1 MRIQWIRVVL
11 TALALELVLFA
22 VLVPISFVNM
32 AAFLVAVPIG
42 VFVFA
47 FLVTSWL
54 LKPVVSAVLLHGV
67 LVGVVATFMYFGLV
81 AAQPGGIAA
90 AVATYGVLLFW
101 FSQALRVAG
110 CIAGS
115 MFRRRRQQSA

>member
-1 MRIQWIRVVL
+1 MNIHWIRVVL
-11 TALALELVLFA
+11 IALALEVVLFA
-22 VLVPISFVNM
+22 VLVPISFIDM
-32 AAFLVAVPIG
+32 TAFLVAVPIG

-54 LKPVVSAVLLHGV
+54 LKPVTRALLPHGA
-67 LVGVVATFMYFGLV
+67 LVGIVATMMYFGLI
-81 AAQPGGIAA
+81 AAQPGGIEA
-90 AVATYGVLLFW
+90 AVAGYGVPLFW

-115 MFRRRRQQSA
+115 AYRQRRQQFV

>member
-11 TALALELVLFA
+11 AALALELVLFA

-42 VFVFA
+42 AFVFA

-67 LVGVVATFMYFGLV
+67 LVGVVATIMYFGLV

-115 MFRRRRQQSA
+115 LFRRPRQQSA

>member
-54 LKPVVSAVLLHGV
+54 LKPVVSAVFLHGV

>member
-1 MRIQWIRVVL
+1 MNIHWIRVVL
-11 TALALELVLFA
+11 IALALEVVLFA
-22 VLVPISFVNM
+22 VLVPISFINM

-47 FLVTSWL
+47 FLITSWL
-54 LKPVVSAVLLHGV
+54 LKPVTRALLPHGA
-67 LVGVVATFMYFGLV
+67 LVGVVATMIYFGLV
-81 AAQPGGIAA
+81 AAQPGGIEA
-90 AVATYGVLLFW
+90 AVAAYGVPLFW

-115 MFRRRRQQSA
+115 AYRQRRQQSV